1 MANDPKRPRI
11 GELAVDATELEGKL
25 VDLPKGARRRLRGD
39 QPGLAKAMKE
49 IRDNQPLYGEMAG
62 VTGRNFEDLRATDE
76 LIAEIDARLPAAR
89 KLVEILEESR
99 AVAADKRHRLIS
111 AVASAVE
118 MQAKAHGDS
127 ELLARYEQT
136 RVYRSAIAKKAW
148 RTRRRNQE
156 ELARAAADAPGASAA
171 DAADDES
178 DESDIR

>member
-1 MANDPKRPRI
+1 MKDDAKGLRI
-11 GELAVDATELEGKL
+11 GGLSVDASALEGKL

-39 QPGLAKAMKE
+39 QPGLQKAMKE
-49 IRDNQPLYGEMAG
+49 IRDNQPLYGELAG

-89 KLVEILEESR
+89 KLVEMLEESR

-111 AVASAVE
+111 AVASTVE
-118 MQAKAHGDS
+118 MHAKAHGDS

-136 RVYRSAIAKKAW
+136 RAYRSATAKKAW

-156 ELARAAADAPGASAA
+156 ELARAAAQA
-171 DAADDES
+171 S
-178 DESDIR
+178 DESGEGGGNGAG